1 MNIGE
6 IQQILD
12 RHKCCYELISQ
23 DKPILSAADAK
34 QYYPIE
40 KAAPMLVLQS
50 ERACLAV
57 LCLFSMVN

>member
-12 RHKCCYELISQ
+12 LHKCCYELIAQ

-40 KAAPMLVLQS
+40 KAAPMLVLS
-50 ERACLAV
+50 LIHI
-57 LCLFSMVN
+57 